1 MFQALARYHDLDWT
15 PFHTPGHKYGRG
27 AAAPFASLMGAA
39 LQLDLTELD
48 ETDNLHAPEGAIAE
62 AQSLA
67 ARAFGADETYFL
79 VNGST
84 VGLHAMIMAACRPGE
99 AIALSRATHLS
110 AMGGILLAG
119 ARPVFVG
126 AGYDASWQLPADPT
140 PEELRLAFQDPAV
153 RAVLVTRPDY
163 FGRSADLAA
172 LAAVCRDYDRLLL
185 VDEAHGAHLGL
196 DPRLP
201 SPALAL
207 GADAVV
213 QSTHKLLSAMTQ
225 ASMLHLKGDRM
236 DSRHVRKL
244 LRLLQTTSPSFVLLA
259 SLDVAREQYEAQ
271 GAHLWHETLDLV
283 AEARRRLATHG
294 IRCLG
299 PDHGPQASWDPAK
312 LVVDLDGTGHDGYA
326 VAEALHQRLIQVEI
340 ATPRYVGALVSPGNT
355 QEDLERLVTALL
367 SALGEPGEAPPALP
381 VPPAVPELAVLPRDA
396 YFGRSRTVPLRQ
408 AEGEVACEL
417 VCPYPPGIPALV
429 PGERIT
435 AEVLEYLDALRGLGA
450 SFVGPEDPSLETIQV
465 CSYPTSIPSSPRAA
479 ATSS

>member
-1 MFQALARYHDLDWT
+1 MLGSALR
-15 PFHTPGHKYGRG
+15 
-27 AAAPFASLMGAA
+27 
-39 LQLDLTELD
+39 LDLTELD

-62 AQSLA
+62 AQALA

-99 AIALSRATHLS
+99 AIALSRASHLS

-119 ARPVFVG
+119 VRPVFVG
-126 AGYDASWQLPADPT
+126 AGYDAPWQLPADPT
-140 PEELRLAFQDPAV
+140 PDSLRQAFVDPSV

-163 FGRSADLAA
+163 FGRACDLAA
-172 LAAVCRDYDRLLL
+172 LAEVCREHDRLLL

-201 SPALAL
+201 APALAL

-225 ASMLHLKGDRM
+225 ASMLHLKGDRL
-236 DSRHVRKL
+236 DSKHVRKL

-259 SLDVAREQYEAQ
+259 SLDVARQQYEAD
-271 GAHLWHETLDLV
+271 GSRLWQETLDMV
-283 AEARRRLATHG
+283 EEARARLAAHG
-294 IRCLG
+294 VRCLG
-299 PDHGPQASWDPAK
+299 AENGPEASWDPAK
-312 LVVDLDGTGHDGYA
+312 LVVDLSATGHDGYA
-326 VAEALHQRLIQVEI
+326 VAEALHQRRIQVEI

-355 QEDLERLVTALL
+355 RSDLDRLVDALL
-367 SALGEPGEAPPALP
+367 EALRVPGEPQPVPP
-381 VPPAVPELAVLPRDA
+381 VPPAPPELALLPLDA
-396 YFGRSRTVPLRQ
+396 FFGRSRTVPFRA
-408 AEGEVACEL
+408 AEGEISTEL

-465 CSYPTSIPSSPRAA
+465 CSHSTPSSPRAA